1 MSENIYFQKA
11 LARMTAGAA
20 YVDAIRHMHDS
31 GMSAEEIQK
40 NLSYPVSIEK
50 VERAIRDYEV
60 EKTNPEGVYKYVE
73 KVNEYGKRSF
83 LRVKDEK

>member
-1 MSENIYFQKA
+1 MSENIYFQRT
-11 LARMTAGAA
+11 LAKMTAGAA
-20 YVDAIRHMHDS
+20 YVDAVRHMYDS

-50 VERAIRDYEV
+50 VERAISDYEM
-60 EKTNPEGVYKYVE
+60 EKNNTQGGYKYVE

-83 LRVKDEK
+83 VRVKEEK

>member
-20 YVDAIRHMHDS
+20 YVDAVRHMHDS

-50 VERAIRDYEV
+50 VERAISDYEL
-60 EKTNPEGVYKYVE
+60 EKNNPKAQYKYVE
-73 KVNEYGKRSF
+73 KVNAYGKRSF
-83 LRVKDEK
+83 VRVKEEK

>member
-1 MSENIYFQKA
+1 MSENLYFQKA
-11 LARMTAGAA
+11 LAGMVAGAA
-20 YVDAIRHMHDS
+20 YVDAVRHMHDS

-50 VERAIRDYEV
+50 VECAIRDYEL
-60 EKTNPEGVYKYVE
+60 EKNSHGTQYKYIE

-83 LRVKDEK
+83 VRVKEEK

>member
-11 LARMTAGAA
+11 LASMTAGVA
-20 YVDAIRHMHDS
+20 YVDAVRHMYDS

-50 VERAIRDYEV
+50 VERVISDYEM
-60 EKTNPEGVYKYVE
+60 EKNNPEAQYKYIE
-73 KVNEYGKRSF
+73 KVNAYGKRSF
-83 LRVKDEK
+83 VRVKEE